1 MNLVDKYGLDDPPSK
16 FRLKKSELVTATLA
30 INLLSL
36 ALPVMVLQVYDRIL
50 ANRSDGTLVV
60 LVVGVCVAIFFEAI
74 LRIARSY
81 AMSWTGAVYEY
92 TLAANA
98 MRYYINADPMKTKV
112 EGAGRQI
119 QNLGAFSK
127 LRDFYGGQ
135 TLITLVDIPFAIVFL
150 VLISDLAGILVFVP
164 ITLITIFMI
173 ITWFLGNRLMK
184 ALKDQGVCDDKRYN
198 FIIETLQGIH
208 SIKSYGIETVFQ
220 RRYEKLEEDSS
231 LTNYNASLISTEG
244 YTSL

>member
-16 FRLKKSELVTATLA
+16 FRLKKSELITATLA

-36 ALPVMVLQVYDRIL
+36 ALPVMVLQVYDRVL
-50 ANRSDGTLVV
+50 VNRSDGTLVV
-60 LVVGVCVAIFFEAI
+60 LIVGVCIAIFFEAI

-98 MRYYINADPMKTKV
+98 MRYYINADPMKTKI

-135 TLITLVDIPFAIVFL
+135 TMVTLVDIPFAIVFL
-150 VLISDLAGILVFVP
+150 VLISYLSGTLVFVP
-164 ITLITIFMI
+164 IVLITIFMV
-173 ITWFLGNRLMK
+173 ITWFLGNRLMRAIK
-184 ALKDQGVCDDKRYN
+184 AQGVCDDKRYN

-220 RRYEKLEEDSS
+220 RRLK
-231 LTNYNASLISTEG
+231 G
-244 YTSL
+244 C